1 MYDKSQWSIQ
11 VQLGCE
17 MKNMKENIAKES
29 GYLNVI
35 EEIGALFFFFFF
47 FLNFFTGFYFLF
59 LFFFY

>member
-47 FLNFFTGFYFLF
+47 FF
-59 LFFFY
+59 